1 LTLEKLIAKT
11 QKQFKRARL
20 HYGHGTDNAHDE
32 AAYLV
37 LRGLGLPFDVNLNQP
52 LGRAQLARIE
62 RLVAGRIK
70 RRIPVA
76 YLVREAWLDGHA
88 FYVDRRSI
96 VPRSHIAA
104 LLHEIWFEPPVRRV
118 LDLCTGS
125 GCLAILAALKFAR
138 AQVDATDLSPTALG
152 VARKNVARYRL
163 QRRVAVSRSDIY
175 ESLAGRR
182 YDLILANP
190 PYVTAAAM
198 RKLPAE
204 YRHEPRFALAGG
216 DDGLELVSRIL
227 EDAPRHLQPG
237 GLLVCE
243 VGENRRALER
253 AYPRAP
259 MLWPQPE
266 VFMFSLQTRSRRA
279 RAGAA
284 RTARGA

>member
-1 LTLEKLIAKT
+1 
-11 QKQFKRARL
+11 
-20 HYGHGTDNAHDE
+20 
-32 AAYLV
+32 
-37 LRGLGLPFDVNLNQP
+37 
-52 LGRAQLARIE
+52 
-62 RLVAGRIK
+62 
-70 RRIPVA
+70 
-76 YLVREAWLDGHA
+76 
-88 FYVDRRSI
+88 
-96 VPRSHIAA
+96 
-104 LLHEIWFEPPVRRV
+104 
-118 LDLCTGS
+118 
-125 GCLAILAALKFAR
+125 
-138 AQVDATDLSPTALG
+138 
-152 VARKNVARYRL
+152 VARKNVALYRL
-163 QRRVAVSRSDIY
+163 QRRVAVLRSDIY

-190 PYVTAAAM
+190 PYVTPAAM

-216 DDGLELVSRIL
+216 DDGLELASRIL

-259 MLWPQPE
+259 MLWAKPE
-266 VFMFSLQTRSRRA
+266 VFMFSLQTHSRRA